1 MEPKVSSLKIFPI
14 VIIQIRMV
22 QEKHKSYVNE
32 IKMKSILNFENTVN
46 ILNIARVFK
55 REYFELPE
63 MVTILIKSDL
73 YYSLLHFI
81 GYVNPCD
88 F

>member
-1 MEPKVSSLKIFPI
+1 
-14 VIIQIRMV
+14 
-22 QEKHKSYVNE
+22 
-32 IKMKSILNFENTVN
+32 MKTTLNFENTVN

-63 MVTILIKSDL
+63 MVTILIKAEL

-88 F
+88 L